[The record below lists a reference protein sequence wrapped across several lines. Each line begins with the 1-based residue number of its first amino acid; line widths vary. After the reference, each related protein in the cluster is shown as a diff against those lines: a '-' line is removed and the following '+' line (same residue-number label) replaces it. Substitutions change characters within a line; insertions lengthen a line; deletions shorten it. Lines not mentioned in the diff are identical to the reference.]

1 MRERYKVAVTKKN
14 IVCMTSPMGCTSVT
28 ILLYLT
34 KDISKSKGRC
44 KPPHN
49 TIYTMRVK
57 KQYIKV
63 SREKAR
69 QIILNTESAL
79 TREMVERYTDSELK
93 EWMKQLHFK
102 TDF

>member
-1 MRERYKVAVTKKN
+1 MFN
-14 IVCMTSPMGCTSVT
+14 Q
-28 ILLYLT
+28 
-34 KDISKSKGRC
+34 GRC

-49 TIYTMRVK
+49 TIYTMRGK

-93 EWMKQLHFK
+93 EWMK
-102 TDF
+102 

>member
-1 MRERYKVAVTKKN
+1 
-14 IVCMTSPMGCTSVT
+14 
-28 ILLYLT
+28 
-34 KDISKSKGRC
+34 
-44 KPPHN
+44 
-49 TIYTMRVK
+49 MRVK

-63 SREKAR
+63 SREKAM

>member
-1 MRERYKVAVTKKN
+1 MKAVVASHVGLSVDSTTQYKFN
-14 IVCMTSPMGCTSVT
+14 Q
-28 ILLYLT
+28 
-34 KDISKSKGRC
+34 GRV

-49 TIYTMRVK
+49 TIYTMRGN